1 MESNPYLVGDEPTQ
15 EVEDEVSPVI
25 WFVSWNIEFNS
36 CGSMCVPNA
45 YCSADVIAELN
56 SLAYNMV
63 NSGFITTE

>member
-25 WFVSWNIEFNS
+25 LVRILAHEFKS

-56 SLAYNMV
+56 SLAYTMV